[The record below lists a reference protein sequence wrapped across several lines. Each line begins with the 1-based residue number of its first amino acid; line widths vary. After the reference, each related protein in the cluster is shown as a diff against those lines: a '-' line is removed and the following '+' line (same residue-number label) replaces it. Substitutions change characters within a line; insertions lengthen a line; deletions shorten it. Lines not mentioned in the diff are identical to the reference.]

1 MAEPGDMPVRR
12 CASYMCKKNEATSL
26 ETHDK
31 A

>member
-12 CASYMCKKNEATSL
+12 CEAICVKNEATSL